1 MGTWGWQLHDKNYD
15 NEITLSCAHYMI
27 SHSEKIK
34 LDDRLFSSVSVKAGP

>member
-1 MGTWGWQLHDKNYD
+1 MIMKLLYPV
-15 NEITLSCAHYMI
+15 HYMI